1 MEIGRWER
9 LAPLTG
15 IVFAVLLF
23 ASFAIP
29 GTPPSAD
36 DSTAKVVHYWS
47 THDTENIIAALVG
60 AVAVVFFIWFAS
72 SLRSAIMEAEGG
84 TGRLAAIVY
93 GGAVI
98 VATGASVAVGFA
110 FAAADSVGD
119 VPAAV
124 TQTLSVLNID
134 TFLFF
139 SAGIAVFWF
148 GTAFATFKTRVL
160 PVWLAWVSMVLAIVA
175 FTPAALAA
183 VLGFLIWVII
193 VSVLLYRRQPKAAT
207 PTAPAT
213 T

>member
-23 ASFAIP
+23 ASFVIP
-29 GTPPSAD
+29 GTPPNAD
-36 DSTAKVVHYWS
+36 DSTHKVVQYWS
-47 THDTENIIAALVG
+47 THDTENIVAALVG

-98 VATGASVAVGFA
+98 VAAGAAVTVGFQ
-110 FAAADSVGD
+110 FSAADSVGD

-124 TQTLSVLNID
+124 TQTLSVINID
-134 TFLFF
+134 AFLWF
-139 SAGIAVFWF
+139 SAGIALFWF
-148 GTAFATFKTRVL
+148 ASAFATFKTRVL
-160 PVWLAWVSMVLAIVA
+160 PVWLAWISIVLAIVA
-175 FTPAALAA
+175 FTPAALVA

-193 VSVLLYRRQPKAAT
+193 VSVLLYVRQPKAAT

-213 T
+213 P